1 MNLIKNIPGPVLIF
15 MGALSLSFGGLLVKS
30 FEGSTLWQILF
41 WRSLFFSLTVLA
53 FLIISYKKKT
63 FQAFYESGL
72 PGFFG
77 GIILSF
83 GFCGYVFA
91 MYNTT
96 VANTN
101 FIISLQIL
109 FLAIFGYFF
118 LKEKISAITLT
129 SIVLAI
135 SGVFLMVGNSLSP
148 GELSGNLA
156 AFTMPIT
163 FAVLIMI
170 VRKFPTVDM
179 VPAQFVAGVSSCL
192 IGFLLSTKI
201 MISPNDIFLGFL
213 AGFFQVGFG
222 FIFITI
228 GARTTPSAMVGII
241 MLSESVLGPIW
252 AFLFVSERPSI
263 FGLIGG
269 AIILS
274 AVLLQFYSLLKKS
287 KKSVSNWH
295 LNVVVTLFGY
305 GRDYRIS

>member
-1 MNLIKNIPGPVLIF
+1 MNILKRLPGPLLIF
-15 MGALSLSFGGLLVKS
+15 FGALSLSFGGLIVKS
-30 FEGSTLWQILF
+30 FEGATLWQILF
-41 WRSLFFSLTVLA
+41 WRSLFFSLTVLT
-53 FLIISYKKKT
+53 FLIITYKSKVLKS
-63 FQAFYESGL
+63 FYDSGL
-72 PGFFG
+72 PGFIG
-77 GIILSF
+77 GLILSI

-109 FLAIFGYFF
+109 FLAIFGFFF
-118 LKEKISAITLT
+118 LKEKINLITLI
-129 SIVLAI
+129 SLILAM
-135 SGVFLMVGNSLSP
+135 SGVLIMVGNSLSP

-170 VRKFPTVDM
+170 VRKFPSVDM
-179 VPAQFVAGVSSCL
+179 VPAQFIAGLSSCI
-192 IGFLLSTKI
+192 IGFILSSKI
-201 MISPNDIFLGFL
+201 LISPHDIFLGFI

-252 AFLFVSERPSI
+252 AFLFVSERPSV

-269 AIILS
+269 TIILL
-274 AVLLQFYSLLKKS
+274 AVLLQFYSLLNKS
-287 KKSVSNWH
+287 KKS
-295 LNVVVTLFGY
+295 
-305 GRDYRIS
+305 ISH

>member
-1 MNLIKNIPGPVLIF
+1 MNIIRKLPGPLLIF
-15 MGALSLSFGGLLVKS
+15 LGALSLSFGGLIVKS
-30 FEGSTLWQILF
+30 FEGATLWQILF

-53 FLIISYKKKT
+53 FLIFTYKKKT
-63 FQAFYESGL
+63 LESFYKSGL

-77 GIILSF
+77 GVVLSF

-118 LKEKISAITLT
+118 LKEKISLVTLI
-129 SIVLAI
+129 SIILAM
-135 SGVFLMVGNSLSP
+135 SGVILMVGNSLTP

-170 VRKFPTVDM
+170 VRKYPSVDM
-179 VPAQFVAGVSSCL
+179 VPAQFVAGISSCL
-192 IGFLLSTKI
+192 IGFLLSSNI
-201 MISPNDIFLGFL
+201 MISSHDIFLGFL

-241 MLSESVLGPIW
+241 MLSESILGPIW
-252 AFLFVSERPSI
+252 AFMFASEIPSM

-269 AIILS
+269 SIILF
-274 AVLLQFYSLLKKS
+274 AVLLQFYHLK
-287 KKSVSNWH
+287 
-295 LNVVVTLFGY
+295 
-305 GRDYRIS
+305 REISYK

>member
-1 MNLIKNIPGPVLIF
+1 MNLIKNIPGPILIF

-53 FLIISYKKKT
+53 FLIISYKRKT

-109 FLAIFGYFF
+109 FLAVFGYFF

-179 VPAQFVAGVSSCL
+179 VPAQFVAGISSCL
-192 IGFLLSTKI
+192 IGFILSNKL
-201 MISPNDIFLGFL
+201 MISPHDIFLGFL

-228 GARTTPSAMVGII
+228 GARSKGPLGFFGRKYCHKSNIKFTTSYHTKFPDYVYARTKIPVNFSYRFMRFFHKQSQSILVTR
-241 MLSESVLGPIW
+241 P
-252 AFLFVSERPSI
+252 FVWFWRLVRARSR
-263 FGLIGG
+263 
-269 AIILS
+269 
-274 AVLLQFYSLLKKS
+274 
-287 KKSVSNWH
+287 
-295 LNVVVTLFGY
+295 
-305 GRDYRIS
+305 RC

>member
-1 MNLIKNIPGPVLIF
+1 MKIIQNLPGPLLIF
-15 MGALSLSFGGLLVKS
+15 LGALSLSFGGLIVKS
-30 FEGSTLWQILF
+30 FEGATLWQILF

-53 FLIISYKKKT
+53 FLIISYKSHTIKS
-63 FQAFYESGL
+63 FYESGL

-118 LKEKISAITLT
+118 LKEKISKITLT
-129 SIVLAI
+129 SIILAMLGVL
-135 SGVFLMVGNSLSP
+135 LMVGNSLSP

-156 AFTMPIT
+156 AFTMPVT

-170 VRKFPTVDM
+170 IRKYPLVDM
-179 VPAQFVAGVSSCL
+179 VPAQFIAGLSSCL
-192 IGFLLSTKI
+192 IGYLLSSKI
-201 MISPNDIFLGFL
+201 MISPHDIFLGFL

-263 FGLIGG
+263 YGLIGG
-269 AIILS
+269 SIILF
-274 AVLLQFYSLLKKS
+274 AVLLQFYTILINS
-287 KKSVSNWH
+287 KKS
-295 LNVVVTLFGY
+295 
-305 GRDYRIS
+305 ISR